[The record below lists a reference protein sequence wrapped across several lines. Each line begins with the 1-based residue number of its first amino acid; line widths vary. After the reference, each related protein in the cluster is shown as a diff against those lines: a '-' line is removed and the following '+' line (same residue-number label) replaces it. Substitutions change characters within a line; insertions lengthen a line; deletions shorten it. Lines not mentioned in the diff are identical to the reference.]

1 MERFL
6 TATTKTLDD
15 LFLDALEDIYFAERQ
30 ILKAGRIWRAAQSEA
45 GKAGFLQHRDEMQA
59 GSSAMNRPSK
69 SSENTR
75 VARPA

>member
-45 GKAGFLQHRDEMQA
+45 GKAGFLQHRDEM
-59 GSSAMNRPSK
+59 
-69 SSENTR
+69 
-75 VARPA
+75 